1 MKTNGTKILP
11 DVKSPFP
18 FESDPPLDTDFD
30 GLEDIL
36 SEDLIAELG
45 TDGISG
51 SLLRIF
57 I

>member
-1 MKTNGTKILP
+1 MKANGVKILP

-18 FESDPPLDTDFD
+18 FDTDTLLDTDFD
-30 GLEDIL
+30 GLADIL
-36 SEDLIAELG
+36 AEDLIAELG